1 VSNSESELLRERYG
15 LNPRP
20 VRKIRNRVFAIA
32 GVGLLT
38 AGVAVITAI
47 TYSPV
52 SHQDLSFQ
60 ASDWQTDVEFEV
72 SRPVGS
78 TVECDLQALNEQFA
92 IVGFKTIEI
101 PSSERRQERFRVTI
115 NTTHLATTG
124 LVSEC
129 RLK

>member
-1 VSNSESELLRERYG
+1 MSNSESDLLRERYG
-15 LNPRP
+15 LTEKP
-20 VRKIRNRVFAIA
+20 VRKVRNRVLAAI

-47 TYSPV
+47 TYNPV

-60 ASDWQTDVEFEV
+60 TSDWQTDVEFEV

-78 TVECDLQALNEQFA
+78 VVECDLQALNEQFA
-92 IVGFKTIEI
+92 IVGFRTIEI
-101 PSSERRQERFRVTI
+101 PPSERRQDRYRVTI

>member
-1 VSNSESELLRERYG
+1 MSNSESELLRERYG
-15 LNPRP
+15 LNPKP
-20 VRKIRNRVFAIA
+20 VRKIRNRVLAIA

-47 TYSPV
+47 TYNPV
-52 SHQDLSFQ
+52 SWQDISFQ

-78 TVECDLQALNEQFA
+78 GVQCDLQALNEQFA
-92 IVGFKTIEI
+92 IVGFKTVEI
-101 PSSERRQERFRVTI
+101 PSSERRQEQFRVTI
-115 NTTHLATTG
+115 NTTHRATTG